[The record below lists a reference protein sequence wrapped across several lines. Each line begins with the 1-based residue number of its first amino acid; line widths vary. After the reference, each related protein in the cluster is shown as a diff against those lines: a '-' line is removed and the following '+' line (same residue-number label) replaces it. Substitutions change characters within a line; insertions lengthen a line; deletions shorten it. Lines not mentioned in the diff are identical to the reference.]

1 MYHIHKDSQDLYKK
15 DGSSHQIF
23 LLTAV
28 DSDEEND
35 DIRKQYIFKTLSSR
49 KKDYSRKKY
58 RLCTRN
64 QRISKI
70 SDKI

>member
-1 MYHIHKDSQDLYKK
+1 MYLIYVQIYKTLLFEGRFMYHIHKDSQDLYKK

-35 DIRKQYIFKTLSSR
+35 ETRKLLR
-49 KKDYSRKKY
+49 
-58 RLCTRN
+58 
-64 QRISKI
+64 
-70 SDKI
+70 